1 MREKLG
7 ALWEKESRDGKKYLS
22 GSFGEKRITIFD
34 NSRKRGKSPHLLVFE
49 AGIENG
55 EVIGKLW
62 KNRSNGKI
70 YYTGEV
76 FDTKVVIFNN
86 KNGRSEN
93 APDWVIYRHRATNDQ
108 EQVSET
114 EQPAEENSGTTS
126 SIEEAI
132 ENMNVE
138 KLEIEV
144 ISRFVKVLRGGT
156 ELQRKTNL
164 VSLLMHLNTYHVQ

>member
-22 GSFGEKRITIFD
+22 GSFEEKRITVFA
-34 NSRKRGKSPHLLVFE
+34 NTRKRGKSPHLLVFE

-62 KNRSNGKI
+62 KNCSNGKT

-76 FDTKVVIFNN
+76 FDTKVIIFNN

-114 EQPAEENSGTTS
+114 EQTAGENSGTIS
-126 SIEEAI
+126 SLEQRI
-132 ENMNVE
+132 ENMNIDE
-138 KLEIEV
+138 LEVEV

-156 ELQRKTNL
+156 EQQRKTNL
-164 VSLLMHLNTYHVQ
+164 VSLLMHLNTYHV